1 MNTKKLSVY
10 QKQSIAKG
18 FSNKACISKNQIN
31 EKEMKLSQTMNQV
44 FSSNNWLSSQII
56 IRNHKLGLIMNVTYA
71 YLNSWSKWYGVNK
84 RKQDTTKHVG
94 CPLVR
99 HHSMKTMSFYERSRG
114 SLAHGTSDEGVGG
127 KPARTKVG
135 RHIFHFFF
143 SF

>member
-71 YLNSWSKWYGVNK
+71 YLNS
-84 RKQDTTKHVG
+84 
-94 CPLVR
+94 
-99 HHSMKTMSFYERSRG
+99 
-114 SLAHGTSDEGVGG
+114 
-127 KPARTKVG
+127 
-135 RHIFHFFF
+135 
-143 SF
+143 